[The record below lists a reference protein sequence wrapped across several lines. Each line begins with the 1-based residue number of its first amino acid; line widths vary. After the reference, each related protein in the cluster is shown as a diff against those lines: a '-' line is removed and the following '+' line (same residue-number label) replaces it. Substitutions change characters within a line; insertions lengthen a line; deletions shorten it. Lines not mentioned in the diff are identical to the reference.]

1 MSSSVPGFAFSQAAF
16 WSSVDRSSGLTPPAR
31 SGRVRPTCRRT
42 TGRTMSRTQAKRHVW
57 GETLIQDMAQRASS
71 RASASKS
78 GAAEEAGFAYQDLAA
93 VVDTLRRLDLS
104 RPVVSLTP
112 IGNIKG

>member
-31 SGRVRPTCRRT
+31 SGRGRPTCRRT

-78 GAAEEAGFAYQDLAA
+78 GAA